1 MKGSSRLVVI
11 QKIYEKISDSSHDIK
26 FPKSSY
32 IRIIKKVF
40 NGFFEKEA
48 NLDHVL
54 SKNLSSKISFKNLDM
69 ILKIILKAAIF
80 EIIYMP
86 KIPFK
91 VIVDEYLAVTE
102 MYYDSSQKGLVNAV
116 LDSVFKSEQ
125 SQI

>member
-1 MKGSSRLVVI
+1 MKGSSRLIVI

-48 NLDHVL
+48 NLDQIL
-54 SKNLSSKISFKNLDM
+54 SKNLSSNISFKNLDM

-80 EIIYMP
+80 EMLYMP

-91 VIVDEYLAVTE
+91 VVVDEYLAVTE
-102 MYYDSSQKGLVNAV
+102 MYYDSTQKGLVNGV
-116 LDSVFKSEQ
+116 LDSVFKSEHP
-125 SQI
+125 

>member
-48 NLDHVL
+48 YLNQIL
-54 SKNLSSKISFKNLDM
+54 SKNLSSKISFQNLDM

-80 EIIYMP
+80 EVLYMP

-91 VIVDEYLAVTE
+91 VVVDEYLAVTE

-125 SQI
+125 PQI

>member
-40 NGFFEKEA
+40 NGFFEKESD
-48 NLDHVL
+48 LDKIL
-54 SKNLSSKISFKNLDM
+54 SKHLSSKISFQNLDM

-80 EIIYMP
+80 EILYMP

-91 VIVDEYLAVTE
+91 VVVDEYLAVTE
-102 MYYDSSQKGLVNAV
+102 MYYDSTQKGLVNAV
-116 LDSVFKSEQ
+116 LDSVFKSDQ
-125 SQI
+125 P

>member
-1 MKGSSRLVVI
+1 MWLILVL
-11 QKIYEKISDSSHDIK
+11 
-26 FPKSSY
+26 
-32 IRIIKKVF
+32 RNLKVF

-48 NLDHVL
+48 DLDQVL

-91 VIVDEYLAVTE
+91 VVVDEYLAVTE

-125 SQI
+125 PQA

>member
-26 FPKSSY
+26 CPKSSY
-32 IRIIKKVF
+32 IRIVKKVF

-48 NLDHVL
+48 DLDQIL
-54 SKNLSSKISFKNLDM
+54 SQNLSSKISFKNLDM

-80 EIIYMP
+80 EILYMP

-91 VIVDEYLAVTE
+91 VVVDEYLAVTE

-125 SQI
+125 PQI